1 MSLSPSRADGDQLA
15 RERAQVTSIHLAICK
30 GLLTHEGTSADMIGK
45 IARVPLRD
53 VWQHEAYDLTRW
65 LEQNMDVL
73 SDAVGLPLANPER
86 EQAAGTFSVD
96 LVAEDAAGNPVV
108 IENQL
113 GKTDHDH
120 LGKLLTYMVAVGAKT
135 AIWVAAEPRSE
146 HVSTVAW
153 LNESSAASFYLLKI
167 EAIRIGDS
175 PPAPLLTLVVGP
187 SEEARAAGTTKKE
200 LAERHLLRQRF
211 WAALLE
217 RAKGRTNLHAG
228 ISPSR
233 WNWIGAGAGHRELS
247 YNYVIRQHE
256 AVAELYIDRGNESDE
271 ENRRI
276 FEEIQ
281 RHQAPIEA
289 SVGGPLEWDCVE
301 GRRACRIRVT
311 IKTGGY
317 RDSDTWPT
325 TQDDMIEA
333 MSKLE
338 KALAP
343 HVAGLKI

>member
-1 MSLSPSRADGDQLA
+1 
-15 RERAQVTSIHLAICK
+15 
-30 GLLTHEGTSADMIGK
+30 MIGK

-53 VWQHEAYDLTRW
+53 VWKHEAYDLTRW
-65 LEQNMDVL
+65 LEQNIDVL

-120 LGKLLTYMVAVGAKT
+120 LGKLLTYMVTVGAKT

-187 SEEARAAGTTKKE
+187 SAEARAAGTTKKE

-211 WAALLE
+211 WAELLE
-217 RAKGRTNLHAG
+217 RAKDRTSLHAG
-228 ISPSR
+228 ISPSQS
-233 WNWIGAGAGHRELS
+233 NWIGAGAGRRGLS

-256 AVAELYIDRGNESDE
+256 ATAELYIDRGSESEE
-271 ENRRI
+271 ENRRL
-276 FEEIQ
+276 FEELQ
-281 RHQAPIEA
+281 RYQPAIEA
-289 SVGGPLEWDCVE
+289 SFGGALEWDCVE
-301 GRRACRIRVT
+301 GRRACRIRAT

-317 RDSDTWPT
+317 RDADLWPK
-325 TQDDMIEA
+325 TQDEMIAA
-333 MSKLE
+333 MVKLE
-338 KALAP
+338 KALASY
-343 HVAGLKI
+343 VAGLNV

>member
-1 MSLSPSRADGDQLA
+1 
-15 RERAQVTSIHLAICK
+15 
-30 GLLTHEGTSADMIGK
+30 MIGK
-45 IARVPLRD
+45 ISRVPLRD
-53 VWQHEAYDLTRW
+53 VWKHEAHDLTRW
-65 LEQNMDVL
+65 LEQNIDVL

-120 LGKLLTYMVAVGAKT
+120 LGKVLTYMVAVSAKT

-146 HVSTVAW
+146 HVSTIAW
-153 LNESSAASFYLLKI
+153 LNETSAASFYLLKI

-211 WAALLE
+211 WAELLE
-217 RAKGRTNLHAG
+217 RAKGRTSLHAG
-228 ISPSR
+228 ISPSQS
-233 WNWIGAGAGHRELS
+233 NWIGAGAGRRGLS

-256 AVAELYIDRGNESDE
+256 AAAELYIDRGSDSEE

-281 RHQAPIEA
+281 QHQGPIET
-289 SVGGPLEWDCVE
+289 SFGGPLEWDCVE
-301 GRRACRIRVT
+301 GRRGCRIRTT
-311 IKTGGY
+311 ITTGGY
-317 RDSDTWPT
+317 RDADIWHK
-325 TQDDMIEA
+325 TQDAMIEA
-333 MSKLE
+333 MVKLE
-338 KALAP
+338 KALASC
-343 HVAGLKI
+343 VAGLKI

>member
-1 MSLSPSRADGDQLA
+1 MRIRLP
-15 RERAQVTSIHLAICK
+15 ICK

-53 VWQHEAYDLTRW
+53 VWKHEAYDLTRW

-86 EQAAGTFSVD
+86 EQAAGTFSAD

-120 LGKLLTYMVAVGAKT
+120 LGKLLTYMVAIGAKT

-153 LNESSAASFYLLKI
+153 LNESAAASFYLLKI

-217 RAKGRTNLHAG
+217 RAKGRTSLHAG

-233 WNWIGAGAGHRELS
+233 WNWIGAGAGHRGLS

-256 AVAELYIDRGNESDE
+256 GVAELYIDRGNESDE

-276 FEEIQ
+276 FEEIR
-281 RHQAPIEA
+281 RHEAPIEA
-289 SVGGPLEWDCVE
+289 SFGSSLEWDCVE

-317 RDSDTWPT
+317 RDADSWPT
-325 TQDDMIEA
+325 IQDDMIGA
-333 MSKLE
+333 MTKLE

>member
-1 MSLSPSRADGDQLA
+1 
-15 RERAQVTSIHLAICK
+15 
-30 GLLTHEGTSADMIGK
+30 MIGK
-45 IARVPLRD
+45 ISRVPLRE
-53 VWQHEAYDLTRW
+53 VWRHEAYDRTRW
-65 LEQNMDVL
+65 LEQNIDVL
-73 SDAVGLPLANPER
+73 SDGVGLPLVNPER

-120 LGKLLTYMVAVGAKT
+120 LGKLLTYMVTVGAKT

-175 PPAPLLTLVVGP
+175 LPAPLLTLGVGP

-200 LAERHLLRQRF
+200 LAERHLLRQHF
-211 WAALLE
+211 WAELLE
-217 RAKGRTNLHAG
+217 RAKGRTSLHAG
-228 ISPSR
+228 ISPSQ
-233 WNWIGAGAGHRELS
+233 WNWIGAGAGRRGLS

-256 AVAELYIDRGNESDE
+256 AAAELYIDRGSESNE

-281 RHQAPIEA
+281 RHQTSIEA
-289 SVGGPLEWDCVE
+289 SFGGPLEWDCVE
-301 GRRACRIRVT
+301 GRRACRIRAT

-317 RDSDTWPT
+317 RDAGLWPK
-325 TQDDMIEA
+325 TQNDMIEA
-333 MSKLE
+333 MMGLE
-338 KALAP
+338 KALAS
-343 HVAGLKI
+343 VAPQAL